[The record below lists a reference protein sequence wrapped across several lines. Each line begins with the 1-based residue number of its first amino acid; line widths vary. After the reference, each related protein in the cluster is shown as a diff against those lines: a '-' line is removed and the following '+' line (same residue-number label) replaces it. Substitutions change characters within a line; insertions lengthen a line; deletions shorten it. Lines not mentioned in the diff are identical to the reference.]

1 MSYHGYGGTTIDM
14 RGTIDMHIH
23 PYPDIFPRL
32 ADDVEIARA
41 ARDAGLRAVLYKC
54 HHENTVSRAYMT
66 NSIVPGIDVVGGVVL
81 NSFVGG
87 INPAAAEAALR
98 FGGRIVWLPTIDSPH
113 HIETHGGS
121 RNLVGLSSSV
131 GKQQVVAVTSSDG
144 NLLPEVFDVLDV
156 IAEYRAALA
165 TSHVSPREAKLLV
178 TAAQH
183 RGIDKIVLTHPFY
196 KTPGMSLDDVQDLVR
211 KGAVAEFGYCDYSAM
226 WNIGDVGEV
235 VDAVRTLGAENCLL
249 VSDSGQMHNPMPGE
263 SLRIFAQTV
272 LEKGIPETDVYTMIR
287 DVPARLIG
295 LDDPSSGYR
304 RIQGNWA
311 ESGRLS
317 GSVDPASQNDHAEQP
332 VQNAPLSG

>member
-1 MSYHGYGGTTIDM
+1 MSYRGYDGITVDM
-14 RGTIDMHIH
+14 NGSIDMHIH
-23 PYPDIFPRL
+23 PYPDIFPRI

-98 FGGRIVWLPTIDSPH
+98 FGGRIVWMPTIDSPH

-121 RNLVGLSSSV
+121 RNLVGLSAAV
-131 GKQQVVAVTSSDG
+131 GDQKVVPVADGSG

-156 IAEYRAALA
+156 VAQYKAALA
-165 TSHVSPREAKLLV
+165 TSHVSPSEAKLLV
-178 TAAQH
+178 KAAAQ

-196 KTPGMSLDDVQDLVR
+196 RTPGMTLDDVRDLVR
-211 KGAVAEFGYCDYSAM
+211 DGAVAEFGYCDYSAM
-226 WNIGDVGEV
+226 WNIADVGQV
-235 VDAVRTLGAENCLL
+235 VDAVRVLGAENCVL
-249 VSDSGQMHNPMPGE
+249 VSDTGQMHNPMPGE
-263 SLRIFAQTV
+263 SLRIFAQTIY
-272 LEKGIPETDVYTMIR
+272 EKGISEKDVSTMIR
-287 DVPARLIG
+287 EVPARLIG

-304 RIQGNWA
+304 RLESNWA
-311 ESGRLS
+311 VPTDNGDVTLR
-317 GSVDPASQNDHAEQP
+317 
-332 VQNAPLSG
+332 